1 MLSFPPTVRIFLCA
15 VRVDLRKS
23 FDGLAGCVEQ
33 IIGADPL
40 SGHLF
45 VFFNRRA
52 TLVKVL
58 MWDRTGYC
66 LYCKRLEQ
74 GRFSP
79 VFSDGTGVSEV
90 DFPRLQLLLDGIDL
104 HQSRQRKRWRLP
116 EREVALQGVAGI
128 DLQP

>member
-15 VRVDLRKS
+15 VAVDLRKS
-23 FDGLAGCVEQ
+23 FDGLAGCVAQ

-45 VFFNRRA
+45 VFFNRKA

-74 GRFSP
+74 GRFAP
-79 VFSDGTGVSEV
+79 VFSDEASSAEV
-90 DFPRLQLLLDGIDL
+90 DFPRLQLLLEGIDL
-104 HQSRQRKRWRLP
+104 HESRQRKRWRFPPRKVAP
-116 EREVALQGVAGI
+116 EGVMA
-128 DLQP
+128 